1 MFECVGN
8 KKNPPI
14 HDIVFFCRIILTRTG
29 PCCKLHIN
37 IKTSYGNV
45 NLSSEPG
52 CIVSFIMHIFIH
64 IYIFFLSIGNAELG
78 NEYVVFSRL
87 PHHTSYDE
95 ENVSALLPR
104 PPTRG
109 CRVIDINVRKYSRYY
124 RKRLYK
130 PQRRLLPE
138 GVDDVFESEDSAGS
152 RSLRLHTI
160 PERSDSDIDDVLNA
174 DKKLSNTS
182 DKDAKN
188 DESVNEACVN
198 SGKMSSL
205 SKCSTSS
212 IEHGEGSQKDENDK
226 DGSYVCLKDSGSD
239 IKNTLDLKQIN
250 HNTETENRKH
260 SLVSSQEK
268 EDI

>member
-1 MFECVGN
+1 M
-8 KKNPPI
+8 
-14 HDIVFFCRIILTRTG
+14 
-29 PCCKLHIN
+29 
-37 IKTSYGNV
+37 
-45 NLSSEPG
+45 
-52 CIVSFIMHIFIH
+52 
-64 IYIFFLSIGNAELG
+64 
-78 NEYVVFSRL
+78 FSRL

-174 DKKLSNTS
+174 DIKLSNTS

-188 DESVNEACVN
+188 EESVNEACCVN
-198 SGKMSSL
+198 SGNMSSS
-205 SKCSTSS
+205 SKSCKSS
-212 IEHGEGSQKDENDK
+212 IEQGEGSQKDENNK
-226 DGSYVCLKDSGSD
+226 DESYVCLKDSCSD
-239 IKNTLDLKQIN
+239 IKVTPDSKQD
-250 HNTETENRKH
+250 HYRTETDERKH